1 MEYTPS
7 SAEVLGILSRT
18 HKVSASAA
26 PERITPAGSG
36 RLYWRVPL
44 EDKSTI
50 IVMFFEKDRPENSY
64 FAHIGLFL
72 NELNIP
78 TPRIWGDYT
87 EEGWLVVEDV
97 GDVSLRDAVGGRFDS
112 NHAPSLK
119 LYQDSLRAVKLL
131 HEKGTQ
137 LFHLKPFTLMHG
149 FDESVY
155 LWETNYFW
163 KNCLFDRLQLVES
176 AQPVAPYAE
185 EFQQLADGLSK
196 FERVLIHR
204 DFQSHNVQ
212 VRQGQ
217 VHLIDFQG
225 MRFGLPEYD
234 LASLLY
240 DPYVSIQEADRQ
252 ILLDYYS
259 LNTFRPGGPRRKIFL
274 QCAAQRLMQACGA
287 YGFLSLQK
295 GKTEYLQYIP
305 TGLERLKV
313 VLEELDEQKNLQQ
326 LLKCIPN
333 LAQEIRAKQG

>member
-1 MEYTPS
+1 MEYSPS

-18 HKVSASAA
+18 HKVSTHAI
-26 PERITPAGSG
+26 PERLTPAGSG
-36 RLYWRVPL
+36 RLYWRILL

-50 IVMFFEKDRPENSY
+50 IVMYFEKDRPENSY

-72 NELNIP
+72 NELNVP
-78 TPRIWGDYT
+78 SPRIWGDYT
-87 EEGWLVVEDV
+87 EEGWLVIEDV
-97 GDVSLRDAVGGRFDS
+97 GDVSLRDAVGGRLDT
-112 NHAPSLK
+112 NHPASLK
-119 LYQDSLRAVKLL
+119 LYQDTLRAVKLL

-163 KNCLFDRLQLVES
+163 KNCLYDRLQLVDS
-176 AQPVAPYAE
+176 AQPSGALAE
-185 EFQQLADGLSK
+185 EFNQLASELSTL
-196 FERVLIHR
+196 ERVLVHR

-212 VRQGQ
+212 VKQGE

-240 DPYVSIQEADRQ
+240 DPYVAIQETDRQ

-259 LNTFRPGGPRRKIFL
+259 LNTFRKNGPRRKVFL

-295 GKTEYLQYIP
+295 GKTQYLEYIP
-305 TGLERLKV
+305 PAIHRLKM
-313 VLEELDEQKNLQQ
+313 VLEELDELKCLQQ
-326 LLKCIPN
+326 VLKRIPN
-333 LAQEIRAKQG
+333 LTQELGTKQS

>member
-18 HKVSASAA
+18 HKVSANAS

-36 RLYWRVPL
+36 RLYWRVRL
-44 EDKSTI
+44 EDESTI
-50 IVMFFEKDRPENSY
+50 IVMCFEKDRPENSY

-72 NELNIP
+72 NELNVP
-78 TPRIWGDYT
+78 SPQIWGDYT
-87 EEGWLVVEDV
+87 EEGWLVIEDV
-97 GDVSLRDAVGGRFDS
+97 GDVSLRDAVGGRLDT

-163 KNCLFDRLQLVES
+163 KNCLFDRLQLVDS
-176 AQPVAPYAE
+176 AQPAGSIAE
-185 EFQQLADGLSK
+185 EFNQLASELSK
-196 FERVLIHR
+196 LERVLVHR
-204 DFQSHNVQ
+204 DFQSHNIQ
-212 VRQGQ
+212 VKQGEI
-217 VHLIDFQG
+217 HLIDFQG

-240 DPYVSIQEADRQ
+240 DPYVAIQEADRQ

-259 LNTFRPGGPRRKIFL
+259 LNTFRPGGPRRKVFL

-295 GKTEYLQYIP
+295 GKTEYLEYIP
-305 TGLERLKV
+305 PGIHRLKM
-313 VLEELDEQKNLQQ
+313 VLEELGELKTLQQ
-326 LLKCIPN
+326 LLKKTSD
-333 LAQEIRAKQG
+333 LTQKIRTQQS

>member
-18 HKVSASAA
+18 HKVSANAA
-26 PERITPAGSG
+26 PERLTPEGSG
-36 RLYWRVPL
+36 RLYWRVRL
-44 EDKSTI
+44 EDDSTI
-50 IVMFFEKDRPENSY
+50 IVMCFEKDRPENSY

-72 NELNIP
+72 NELQVP

-87 EEGWLVVEDV
+87 EEGWLVLEDV
-97 GDVSLRDAVGGRFDS
+97 GDVSLRDTIAGRLDA
-112 NHAPSLK
+112 NHPPSLK
-119 LYQDSLRAVKLL
+119 LYQDSLRAGKLL
-131 HEKGTQ
+131 HEKGTP

-149 FDESVY
+149 FDQSLY

-163 KNCLFDRLQLVES
+163 KNCLHDQLGIVDS

-185 EFQQLADGLSK
+185 EFQQLADELSK
-196 FERVLIHR
+196 LERVLIHR

-212 VRQGQ
+212 VKQGQ
-217 VHLIDFQG
+217 IHLIDFQG

-240 DPYVSIQEADRQ
+240 DPYVSILENDRQ
-252 ILLDYYS
+252 TLLDYYS

-295 GKTEYLQYIP
+295 GKTQYLDYIP
-305 TGLERLKV
+305 PGMHRLKM
-313 VLEELDEQKNLQQ
+313 VLEELDELKNLQQ
-326 LLKCIPN
+326 LLKKTSD
-333 LAQEIRAKQG
+333 LTQKIRAQQS